1 MKRVL
6 NHFKNNPVVLII
18 VLLGIIVCLLGKD
31 GVIWVGIGCSLIAS
45 SICSFITSFYSNK
58 KSEAEEIIND
68 WGLLKIYNTKTEMN
82 IDSNSDLDSAHEEI
96 DIIAIGMKNFLAVKK
111 DLLEKK
117 LAKKVRIRIIS
128 CGKKDMVQ
136 QREKDESQSNR
147 VTDSMAQEVDDLVRW
162 VESVKK
168 GNDIEIK
175 FYYSYPGLS
184 YMRIDNNVYVGPDLV
199 RMPSQQ
205 SMAYKYSR
213 FGLGGNYYTVYFDKI
228 WNDELLCKNERD
240 W

>member
-1 MKRVL
+1 MKNVL
-6 NHFKNNPVVLII
+6 YYFKNNSVALII
-18 VLLGIIVCLLGKD
+18 VLLGILICLLGKD
-31 GVIWVGIGCSLIAS
+31 GVVWVGIGCSLIAS

-58 KSEAEEIIND
+58 KTEAEELIND
-68 WGLLKIYNTKTEMN
+68 WGLLKIYNTKAEMN
-82 IDSNSDLDSAHEEI
+82 IDSNSDLESAHEEI
-96 DIIAIGMKNFLAVKK
+96 DIIAIGMKNFLSVKK
-111 DLLEKK
+111 ELLEKK

-128 CGKKDMVQ
+128 CGKKCMVQ

-147 VTDSMAQEVDDLVRW
+147 VTDSMAHEVEDLVRW
-162 VESVKK
+162 VESVKED
-168 GNDIEIK
+168 NDIEIK

-213 FGLGGNYYTVYFDKI
+213 SGLGGDYYAVYFDKI
-228 WNDELLCKNERD
+228 WNDEMLCKKEKD